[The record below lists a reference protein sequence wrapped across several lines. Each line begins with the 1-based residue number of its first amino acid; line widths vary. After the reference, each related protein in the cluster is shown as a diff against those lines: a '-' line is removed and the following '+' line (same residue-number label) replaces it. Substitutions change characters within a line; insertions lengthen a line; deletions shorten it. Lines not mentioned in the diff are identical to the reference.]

1 MAFHFEDFLESTQT
15 IVDTGALNARFYAAV
30 ADEGYDNM
38 VFVLAG
44 GRQPLEILSA
54 ELPAGYAERYQQK
67 KWERVDPVLRQSR
80 IAKQPFAWSNVV
92 GQRGESPEEKRFFA
106 ECQEIGVHGGV
117 TMPFHHPDGRTHVM
131 SVSLRG
137 GDQPDPRRIP
147 YLYALAA
154 QTWIRH
160 CALVAGVAST
170 PIHLT
175 GRERECLIW
184 AKDGKTNWEISQI
197 LSVAERTIEFH
208 MTNAMQ
214 KLNATNRVTAIVIAL
229 QEGLIKM

>member
-1 MAFHFEDFLESTQT
+1 MALRFEDFLESTQT
-15 IVDTGALNARFYAAV
+15 IADAGALSARFYAAV
-30 ADEGYDNM
+30 ADEGYENL

-54 ELPAGYAERYQQK
+54 ELPAGYADLYQLR

-80 IAKQPFAWSNVV
+80 VAKQPFAWSSVV
-92 GQRGESPEEKRFFA
+92 GQAGESPEETRFFA
-106 ECQEIGVHGGV
+106 ECQSIGVHGGV

-131 SVSLRG
+131 SVSLRSG
-137 GDQPDPRRIP
+137 VQPDPRRIP

-160 CALVAGVAST
+160 CALVSGGAAT
-170 PIHLT
+170 QIHLT
-175 GRERECLIW
+175 GRERECLVW

-208 MTNAMQ
+208 MGNVMQ

>member
-1 MAFHFEDFLESTQT
+1 MALHFEDFLESTQSIT
-15 IVDTGALNARFYAAV
+15 DAGTLIARFHAAV
-30 ADEGYDNM
+30 VDEGFENL

-54 ELPAGYAERYQQK
+54 ELPPGYADLYQQK
-67 KWERVDPVLRQSR
+67 KWERVDPVLRHSR
-80 IAKQPFAWSNVV
+80 IARQPFAWSSVV
-92 GQRGESPEEKRFFA
+92 GQAGESAQEKRFFA
-106 ECQEIGVHGGV
+106 ECQSIGVHGGV

-137 GDQPDPRRIP
+137 GVQPDPRRIP

-160 CALVAGVAST
+160 CALVSGST
-170 PIHLT
+170 STQIHLT
-175 GRERECLIW
+175 SRERECLVW

-197 LSVAERTIEFH
+197 LSVAERTVEFH
-208 MTNAMQ
+208 MANVMQ